1 MKKGLLFSIILAFF
15 SLNAQEHNCRLLH
28 ADNIRLGMSF
38 GEFTEMADLTAMQ
51 MVKIKGEKLVV
62 FDEYLLHSSELI
74 QKSYSFYLPEWMLE
88 NVVPSDALLQ
98 SIETQYDKDYDIRS
112 VLMSVFGAP
121 QELRMPDA
129 GIFFPFDARWKCKT
143 VSGEHLQ
150 ITLNHKRV
158 LWEIID

>member
-1 MKKGLLFSIILAFF
+1 MRILMLFSLVLSFLLIHAK
-15 SLNAQEHNCRLLH
+15 EENCQMLDAGKLH
-28 ADNIRLGMSF
+28 LGMTYGVFAELSDV
-38 GEFTEMADLTAMQ
+38 ETLQ
-51 MVKIKGEKLVV
+51 MVKVKSEKLVV

-88 NVVPSDALLQ
+88 NVVPSDARLQ
-98 SIETQYDKDYDIRS
+98 SIEMQYDKEYDIRS

-121 QELRMPDA
+121 LEQRMPDA

-143 VSGEHLQ
+143 STGQTLQ

-158 LWEIID
+158 LYELQD